1 MGIKNFL
8 KIIFAILAIVATTYI
23 IPIAVALNC
32 HEYDMIVPFAAPMVA
47 AWIVY
52 FFVYL
57 FTKKSPVRFTI
68 KSSFVIVA
76 FAWLTCSLFGSIPFI
91 LSGYFNSVTNAIF
104 ESVSGFTTTGASIL
118 SDVETL
124 PRSLNLWR
132 CETHWLGGMGI
143 VALTVALL
151 PLLGVG
157 GFQLIKAETTGPDK
171 GKVTSKITN
180 TAKAL
185 WLIYFSMTVI
195 LFVLLKLAGMDF
207 IDALS
212 HAFSTLGTGGFST
225 RNASIASFNSPLIE
239 WIITVFMFFAGINF
253 SLFFYLVIGKFK
265 EIKNNS
271 EFKVYVF
278 ISAVIIALITIILTP
293 SFKNFSDA
301 LRISAFQVF
310 SIISTTGF
318 STMDFTLW
326 VPAAQFLIFILF
338 FIGGCSGST
347 SGGIKVVRW
356 IVFQKQVH
364 NELLRMLHPHG
375 IFTVRLN
382 QKPGR
387 KDIVFN
393 VASFMMCY
401 ALLVVIVTFC
411 GTLANLD
418 VFSAFTG
425 ALSMVGNVGPGFG
438 QLCPSNNLG
447 FLPPALKWIY
457 MFAML
462 AGRLEIYTMIMFFVP
477 DFWKR

>member
-1 MGIKNFL
+1 
-8 KIIFAILAIVATTYI
+8 
-23 IPIAVALNC
+23 
-32 HEYDMIVPFAAPMVA
+32 
-47 AWIVY
+47 
-52 FFVYL
+52 
-57 FTKKSPVRFTI
+57 
-68 KSSFVIVA
+68 
-76 FAWLTCSLFGSIPFI
+76 
-91 LSGYFNSVTNAIF
+91 
-104 ESVSGFTTTGASIL
+104 
-118 SDVETL
+118 
-124 PRSLNLWR
+124 
-132 CETHWLGGMGI
+132 MGI

-185 WLIYFSMTVI
+185 WLIYFSMTAL
-195 LFVLLKLAGMDF
+195 LFVLLKVAGMDF

-271 EFKVYVF
+271 EFKVYVSLSV
-278 ISAVIIALITIILTP
+278 IIIALVTLILLP

-301 LRISAFQVF
+301 LRIGAFQVF
-310 SIISTTGF
+310 SILSTTGF

-401 ALLVVIVTFC
+401 AVLVVLVTFC
-411 GTLANLD
+411 GTFANLD

-447 FLPPALKWIY
+447 FLPAALKWIY